1 MIATRTT
8 PQAATA
14 RWGWGLLLAVS
25 ALLMLNGAAWYV
37 FGPQRVAGDL
47 EAFGSVDPSVVQFM
61 AKTRQQVAIWY
72 LSFGLLALLVALE
85 GFWHGS
91 RWAWNAMWVVVGA
104 TAAVGLLYAQGFG
117 VFMLGAA
124 ALAVAG
130 LVLARRGLAG

>member
-1 MIATRTT
+1 MTATKST
-8 PQAATA
+8 PRAAAA

-25 ALLMLNGAAWYV
+25 ALLMVNGAAWYV
-37 FGPQRVAGDL
+37 FGPQRVAVD
-47 EAFGSVDPSVVQFM
+47 FGPVDQSAVQLM

-85 GFWHGS
+85 GFRHGS

-104 TAAVGLLYAQGFG
+104 TAAVGVLYTQGFG

-124 ALAVAG
+124 AIAVVG
-130 LVLARRGLAG
+130 LVLARTGRAG